1 MATTTALPDLFKSLS
16 DPTRLRILHVL
27 SRAELGVGEL
37 AEILGLAQSG
47 VSRHLSVLRAASLV
61 ADRRQGTSNLY
72 RLCEAPTGERAREL
86 WPVVRSWLDELPEA
100 PADDARL
107 RSVLAARRRDSQE
120 FFQRVAPH
128 WDGIRSAQYGDDLR
142 VRALLEL
149 LPPDLVVL
157 DVGTGTGFML
167 EGVARRVDRCI
178 GVDSSPAML
187 EKARENLESAGLMP
201 GVELRAGDME
211 SLPVGDA
218 EVDVVFANMALHH
231 AEAPDEALGEMARVL
246 STGGRVVLTDLAH
259 HGLDWTRE
267 ELADAWP
274 GFEPA
279 SLARRME
286 AAGFGAVRVE
296 TIGTCTLE
304 RQGSRERHVVEVLLA
319 TGQKRGR

>member
-1 MATTTALPDLFKSLS
+1 
-16 DPTRLRILHVL
+16 
-27 SRAELGVGEL
+27 LGVGEL
-37 AEILGLAQSG
+37 AEVLGLAQSG
-47 VSRHLSVLRAASLV
+47 VSRHLGVLKSSGLV
-61 ADRRQGTSNLY
+61 ADRRQGSSNLY

-107 RSVLAARRRDSQE
+107 GSVLAARRRDAQE
-120 FFQRVAPH
+120 YFQRVAPH
-128 WDGIRSAQYGDDLR
+128 WDGIRSAQYGDELR

-149 LPPDLVVL
+149 LPKDLVVL

-187 EKARENLESAGLMP
+187 EQARANLESAGLLG
-201 GVELRAGDME
+201 GVELRQGDME
-211 SLPVGDA
+211 SLPVADG
-218 EVDVVFANMALHH
+218 EVDVVLANMALHH
-231 AEAPDEALGEMARVL
+231 AEAPDEALAEMARVL
-246 STGGRVVLTDLAH
+246 SPGGRVVLTDLAH

-279 SLARRME
+279 ALGRRME
-286 AAGFGAVRVE
+286 AAGFESVRVE

-304 RQGSRERHVVEVLLA
+304 RQGSRERHLVEVLLA
-319 TGQKRGR
+319 TANRLAS